1 MAKSSKLEKTIAKL
15 VKSSFNKNKLN
26 TTEVG
31 KIVNSLKK
39 LPNGEA
45 IQSLSL
51 YLNLLKKELD
61 LHRLI
66 IESPVKLTQAQ
77 VDEVTK
83 IVSKSEDVIETE
95 VVINP
100 TLLAGFRLRIGDQVY
115 EDSIDERI
123 KQIGEVIHD

>member
-1 MAKSSKLEKTIAKL
+1 MSKNTKLEKTITKL
-15 VKSSFNKNKLN
+15 VKSSFVKNKLN
-26 TTEVG
+26 TVEVG

-39 LPNGEA
+39 LPKGEA
-45 IQSLSL
+45 IQSLSM
-51 YLNLLKKELD
+51 YLSYLKKELD
-61 LHRLI
+61 QHRLI

-83 IVSKSEDVIETE
+83 IVSKSEDVMETE

-100 TLLAGFRLRIGDQVY
+100 TLLAGFRLKIGDQVY

>member
-1 MAKSSKLEKTIAKL
+1 MSKNTKLEKTITKL
-15 VKSSFNKNKLN
+15 VKSSFNKNKLD
-26 TTEVG
+26 TKEVG

-45 IQSLSL
+45 IESLSM

-61 LHRLI
+61 KHRLI
-66 IESPVKLTQAQ
+66 IESPVKLTPAQ

-83 IVSKSEDVIETE
+83 IVSKSEDVMETE

-100 TLLAGFRLRIGDQVY
+100 ALLAGFRLKIGDQVY
-115 EDSIDERI
+115 EDTIDERI